1 MSQVLQ
7 ESSPLIAEL
16 VGLFF
21 ISILVVGLIVFTD
34 IKFHDDYVKD
44 LVARCHPDNQEEVCV
59 EKRKQFGLAEDA
71 QIELGDPYWEVL
83 MVQFIVI
90 PIGFASFRF
99 ITIAIRKRKFTAMRI
114 FMIFLWGAIPLILFL
129 FGVIDVFYY
138 VGRGEDIPDQL
149 AWLNNV
155 GVFEHTKS
163 FGNDPLNVERSDL
176 IITFALGVMFIGLLF
191 FIAFRMY
198 QDSRLRGFV

>member
-7 ESSPLIAEL
+7 ETSPLVAEL

-34 IKFHDDYVKD
+34 IKFHDDYVLD
-44 LVARCHPDNQEEVCV
+44 LIARCHADNQEDVCV
-59 EKRKQFGLAEDA
+59 EKRDKFGLAEDA

-138 VGRGEDIPDQL
+138 VARGEDIPDQL

>member
-7 ESSPLIAEL
+7 ETSPLIAEL

-34 IKFHDDYVKD
+34 IRFHDDYVLD
-44 LVARCHPDNQEEVCV
+44 LVARCHPDNQEDVCV
-59 EKRKQFGLAEDA
+59 EKREKFGLAEDA

-138 VGRGEDIPDQL
+138 VGRGIDIPDQL
-149 AWLNNV
+149 SWLNNV

-191 FIAFRMY
+191 FIAFRLY

>member
-7 ESSPLIAEL
+7 ETSPLVAEL

-34 IKFHDDYVKD
+34 IKFHDDYVLD
-44 LVARCHPDNQEEVCV
+44 LIARCNADNQEDVCV
-59 EKRKQFGLAEDA
+59 EKREKFGLAEDA

-138 VGRGEDIPDQL
+138 VARGVDIPDQL